1 MGPFMVEIVF
11 CRVTRRGRKK
21 GKGMN
26 KGLRGNM
33 RNDGPAMSFV
43 PPDDTIKITL
53 DLRSATILCTLT
65 SATRFPCSLL
75 ICLEGKPSA
84 LKWGNN

>member
-1 MGPFMVEIVF
+1 MVEIVF

-53 DLRSATILCTLT
+53 DLRSATNLVDTYFRNTFSVLT
-65 SATRFPCSLL
+65 SYMPGGQTISPQV
-75 ICLEGKPSA
+75 
-84 LKWGNN
+84 GND